1 MKCPKC
7 GYLGFEDAD
16 RCRNCGYDFS
26 LAAPI
31 VVPELPLRLEPPVEK
46 PLEDLQLAA
55 PVPASGER
63 PDAANPIP
71 EPRRPVV
78 ASPQLPAPSKT
89 ELPLFSSSLVEPDDA
104 PLITRVSAPRTPL
117 SVRRATPELPRV
129 RGDQPRAQSFE
140 LTPDDSGRPH
150 GRSAMSSAD
159 SFEADAARDERSP
172 LPAGVFAR
180 LIAVVI
186 DIVILAIIDAV
197 VVYFTLRILGLTL
210 DDLSALPTG
219 PMVAFLLVQ
228 NGGYLV
234 AFTAGGQ
241 TLGKMAAG
249 IRVVASEPDAPL
261 DVSHAFVR
269 EALWLLLAAPA
280 GLGLLPA
287 LFSRDGRGLHDRLA
301 GTRVVR

>member
-1 MKCPKC
+1 M
-7 GYLGFEDAD
+7 
-16 RCRNCGYDFS
+16 
-26 LAAPI
+26 
-31 VVPELPLRLEPPVEK
+31 
-46 PLEDLQLAA
+46 
-55 PVPASGER
+55 
-63 PDAANPIP
+63 
-71 EPRRPVV
+71 
-78 ASPQLPAPSKT
+78 
-89 ELPLFSSSLVEPDDA
+89 
-104 PLITRVSAPRTPL
+104 
-117 SVRRATPELPRV
+117 
-129 RGDQPRAQSFE
+129 
-140 LTPDDSGRPH
+140 
-150 GRSAMSSAD
+150 
-159 SFEADAARDERSP
+159 
-172 LPAGVFAR
+172 
-180 LIAVVI
+180 VI

-280 GLGLLPA
+280 GLGLIPA
-287 LFSRDGRGLHDRLA
+287 LFSRDGR
-301 GTRVVR
+301 